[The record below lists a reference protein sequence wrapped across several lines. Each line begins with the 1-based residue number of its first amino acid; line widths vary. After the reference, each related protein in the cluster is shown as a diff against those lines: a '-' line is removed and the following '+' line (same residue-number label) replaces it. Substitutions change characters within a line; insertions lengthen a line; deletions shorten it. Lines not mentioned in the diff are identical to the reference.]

1 VQAQWETEMGF
12 QPASPEERAQKA
24 KQDFTLKNPE
34 FVMPA
39 VPQPG
44 AQAAHGAEET
54 GETETGA
61 PAQ

>member
-1 VQAQWETEMGF
+1 MGF

-44 AQAAHGAEET
+44 AHGAEES